1 MLLFSDID
9 DIPWPTRQPI
19 FLEPGISGIDIP
31 EEVLTFTTLKR
42 TYGAMSSR
50 LYFSKVTNSWR
61 RLYVYTPPGYDKNIN
76 QKYPVVYL
84 QHGGGEDETG
94 WVTQG
99 KTDLVLDN
107 LFALGKA
114 KPMIVVIANGNVRA
128 SAAGY
133 TSEAMESFK
142 MEMTQNIVP
151 FIDENYRT
159 LANRKN
165 RAICGLS
172 MGGGQSFYAGLENL
186 DIFSAVGIFSSGL
199 FGGIRTTSAN
209 AFDAEKEIPVCF
221 PNRLNSTKNSICL
234 HLVEGDMRIDH
245 TKSSCH
251 HARKRAEVE
260 FNSFLATMNGR
271 FGENRSTI
279 LLRVFK

>member
-1 MLLFSDID
+1 
-9 DIPWPTRQPI
+9 
-19 FLEPGISGIDIP
+19 
-31 EEVLTFTTLKR
+31 
-42 TYGAMSSR
+42 MSSR

-199 FGGIRTTSAN
+199 FGGIRTTSAS
-209 AFDAEKEIPVCF
+209 FDAEKSVCF
-221 PNRLNSTKNSICL
+221 PNRLNSTKTRLFYISW
-234 HLVEGDMRIDH
+234 R
-245 TKSSCH
+245 
-251 HARKRAEVE
+251 R
-260 FNSFLATMNGR
+260 
-271 FGENRSTI
+271 
-279 LLRVFK
+279 